1 MGWFWCSWGFRVHEE
16 QFDIILDLTTKIN
29 VCYGGAMGRPYG
41 HELKLMGWSFESWV
55 HVSMRAWV
63 HVSMG
68 AWVHE
73 SLSAW
78 EHECMR
84 AWVHESMSAWEHEC
98 MRACGDHVNIFEAFW
113 ISISSSRHHQDTI
126 SIAMLTAVILSALV
140 AASGGGMHGAPI
152 QWNPMRKL
160 WNIIL

>member
-84 AWVHESMSAWEHEC
+84 AWEHECMSAWEHV
-98 MRACGDHVNIFEAFW
+98 MIMW
-113 ISISSSRHHQDTI
+113 IYLKHFG
-126 SIAMLTAVILSALV
+126 SAL
-140 AASGGGMHGAPI
+140 AHLAIIRTSSASPCWQLSFSLHWWLHQVGGCMGHQFSGI
-152 QWNPMRKL
+152 QWGNYET
-160 WNIIL
+160 

>member
-16 QFDIILDLTTKIN
+16 QFDIILDLTTNIN

-63 HVSMG
+63 HVSM
-68 AWVHE
+68 
-73 SLSAW
+73 S
-78 EHECMR
+78 

-98 MRACGDHVNIFEAFW
+98 MRACDDDVIVFEAFW
-113 ISISSSRHHQDTI
+113 ISISSSRHHQGII
-126 SIAMLTAVILSALV
+126 SIAMLTAVIISALV

-160 WNIIL
+160 WNIISN